1 MALGCMRK
9 QTKQACK
16 QRSSVV
22 HASALASVIILTSPN
37 DELLQEHVSQINP
50 VFPKLVLLV
59 VFITAIES
67 KLTTDGAENS
77 NEFTEYFKRHAICW
91 IFPLNFP

>member
-1 MALGCMRK
+1 MPGQMASGCIRK

-37 DELLQEHVSQINP
+37 DELLLDHVSQINP
-50 VFPKLVLLV
+50 VSTKLVLL
-59 VFITAIES
+59 IGI
-67 KLTTDGAENS
+67 
-77 NEFTEYFKRHAICW
+77 
-91 IFPLNFP
+91 